1 MILPASDPSKAS
13 DRWSVEEY
21 TRWMRQQSS
30 DAHEWFELIEG
41 QVHSLP
47 TSPELM
53 RLLRLLQWQIQRFF
67 PSPLDP
73 IKNVNSGLTVQV
85 RSSLQLDNFNQLQP
99 AILIRKDCTDAT
111 EEQPPLEP
119 SPSWIID
126 IAEGLLNP
134 LLSSPEISHPQRAR
148 LYARAGVLDYWWLDL
163 DSVELHVYQQP
174 SESGYQR
181 YRLLQVGEPTRPTA
195 VPLTLC
201 LREPVPIYFMT
212 RTLKGQQTY
221 DSNALPLSIESDRSL
236 AS

>member
-1 MILPASDPSKAS
+1 MVLPVSDPSKAS
-13 DRWSVEEY
+13 NKWSVESY

-30 DAHEWFELIEG
+30 DANEWFELIEG

-53 RLLRLLQWQIQRFF
+53 RLLRLLQWQLQCFF
-67 PSPLDP
+67 PSTSDP
-73 IKNVNSGLTVQV
+73 IENVHSGFTVQV
-85 RSSLQLDNFNQLQP
+85 RSSFQLDNFNQLRP

-111 EEQPPLEP
+111 EDQRPLEP

-134 LLSSPEISHPQRAR
+134 FLSSPEISHCQRAR

-163 DSVELHVYQQP
+163 DRVELHIYQQP
-174 SESGYQR
+174 HELGYQI
-181 YRLLQVGEPTRPTA
+181 YKLLQVGEQAAPTV

-212 RTLKGQQTY
+212 RTLKGQQAY
-221 DSNALPLSIESDRSL
+221 ESSALPLSIKADQSL